1 MTETQEQYDV
11 AARRRRE
18 MKNWIPFLT
27 SSRITY
33 YMQQFKKLYYEQYI
47 QVEEKLLRQLNFA
60 KAVETDEA
68 PHDLKYGGLQH
79 TSVFNIIAD
88 LRKKEHLT
96 EYEKKLMEF
105 AKIQYEH
112 VMSLRKKTYKQ
123 SPYYQ
128 EKSSAVQ
135 QIHSMEKLELLNEL
149 IERLRLEQKR
159 IFTHIDETPVDDHL
173 VVLQMIHRCFGK
185 EYEMETNKQQLS
197 QRKESQSQSRKRSN
211 LETAIELRKSY
222 ENLCARVKNKNK
234 KQNNSTIAVNSSN
247 IGIEPLPLTPVKQ
260 KNLEYL
266 SIKQLIKEYKLLQQ
280 ERNQETNKEYRKEV
294 AEYLETIFNKAQ
306 KDETTILQHRCKTH
320 RDKQEVEEELREKIG
335 VLIKENLDLN
345 KKIEEIITENQE
357 IKLKLTN
364 SLQMEKKLEEQLEEE
379 KQEKLK
385 LNKSLNKKEN
395 NEKQHLKIKELN
407 EEIQKLQE
415 QLTITIKQTK
425 EKKTQTEHQTKTV
438 EIQTQV
444 KTKETNIQTEITIS
458 DPEQQQSLELQEITN
473 RLRNIENI
481 ILENAERTNRSK
493 QDGTKEVENNE
504 GDQLRTSSSALIL
517 KITSKNIT
525 ITQLK
530 ETLNERLL
538 SEKNVPPLFCKNARQ
553 RNTLILQSDN
563 EENTEKLLKLI
574 ENYSD
579 IKQQIEITYK
589 LTKNSKVIITGIP
602 KTVSS
607 STIINYITEQTP
619 ILNINIEKIL
629 QKEKTNNYHMV
640 LNMESKE
647 AQLLLN
653 KKFLLIG
660 LNTCQ
665 IRFYRPIIRCGNCQ
679 LYGHSTINC
688 LRDSI
693 CAKCSRGHHTSE
705 CPYAQ
710 DSSQHRCTN
719 CYLSEGYKK
728 HTADSNLCPVFRAML
743 ADRRTN

>member
-1 MTETQEQYDV
+1 
-11 AARRRRE
+11 
-18 MKNWIPFLT
+18 
-27 SSRITY
+27 
-33 YMQQFKKLYYEQYI
+33 MQQFKKLYYEQYI
-47 QVEEKLLRQLNFA
+47 QVEEKLLRQLSFA

-68 PHDLKYGGLQH
+68 QSDLQYRGLQH
-79 TSVFNIIAD
+79 AAVYNIIAD
-88 LRKKEHLT
+88 LRKKENLT

-112 VMSLRKKTYKQ
+112 VTSLRNKTYKQ

-135 QIHSMEKLELLNEL
+135 QLHSMEKLDLLNEL

-159 IFTHIDETPVDDHL
+159 IFTHIDETPIDDHL

-185 EYEMETNKQQLS
+185 EYEMETNKQQLT

-234 KQNNSTIAVNSSN
+234 QNSSTIAINSSN

-260 KNLEYL
+260 QKILENL

-280 ERNQETNKEYRKEV
+280 ERNQETNKEHRKEV
-294 AEYLETIFNKAQ
+294 AEYLETIFTKAQ
-306 KDETTILQHRCKTH
+306 KDEITILQHRCKTH
-320 RDKQEVEEELREKIG
+320 RDQQEVEEELREKIG

-357 IKLKLTN
+357 IKLKLTY
-364 SLQMEKKLEEQLEEE
+364 SLQMEKKLEEKLEEE

-385 LNKSLNKKEN
+385 LNKSLNKMEN
-395 NEKQHLKIKELN
+395 NEKQHLKIRELN

-415 QLTITIKQTK
+415 QLTITTKQTK
-425 EKKTQTEHQTKTV
+425 EKKTQTEHKTKTV

-444 KTKETNIQTEITIS
+444 KTKETNNQTEITIS

-473 RLRNIENI
+473 RLQNIEKI
-481 ILENAERTNRSK
+481 ITENAERTNRSK
-493 QDGTKEVENNE
+493 QDGIIEVENNE
-504 GDQLRTSSSALIL
+504 GGQLRTSNSALIL

-525 ITQLK
+525 ITKLK

-538 SEKNVPPLFCKNARQ
+538 SENNVPPLFCKNARQ
-553 RNTLILQSDN
+553 RNTLILQSDS
-563 EENTEKLLKLI
+563 EENTEKLLRLI

-693 CAKCSRGHHTSE
+693 CAKCSRGHNTSE
-705 CPYAQ
+705 CPYFQ